1 MFLKRIF
8 AIVLLSLFFNQISY
22 LNLLADPCINFKEA
36 VNAKTVNPIP
46 FEKKNGFGIFFGY
59 TWNKLGKKII
69 LRDNKQYPVVS
80 LSLSSKLTEGTV
92 IKSINGTDLSKLG
105 DDAIDTYLETTSSP
119 TVVEYFDNITKKIY
133 KTQIFKKDFNLINFY
148 FSKFFINTIGGIE
161 AKEGFFNLDYSYEI
175 YYDRT
180 DLKEEGKFL
189 QDEKCSFPKTE
200 LKKLYFPDENV
211 YLKQFDKDKDKVF
224 QKISFSFNKE
234 DDVTFAIQENSGI
247 SKIRQKFDFSDFPR
261 DKQTLMIPIESILT
275 NDIERKIPRIFRIV
289 PSENLFQQM
298 NEFKK
303 INFLQEWRVLNVN
316 VFNSWNKGDNTIL
329 QIDIKRYA
337 TSYFYK
343 IILPILLIF
352 AVAWSVLWIPPKEQW
367 VESRLT
373 TSIVALLSLIAYNF
387 VFQDDIPKID
397 ILTRLDKFI
406 LWSYFFCSIPIFT
419 TIFLSRIA
427 DKSQQRAI
435 QRNRLVRYVGGVL
448 YASGT
453 LYFLQTI

>member
-1 MFLKRIF
+1 M
-8 AIVLLSLFFNQISY
+8 
-22 LNLLADPCINFKEA
+22 
-36 VNAKTVNPIP
+36 
-46 FEKKNGFGIFFGY
+46 
-59 TWNKLGKKII
+59 
-69 LRDNKQYPVVS
+69 
-80 LSLSSKLTEGTV
+80 
-92 IKSINGTDLSKLG
+92 
-105 DDAIDTYLETTSSP
+105 
-119 TVVEYFDNITKKIY
+119 
-133 KTQIFKKDFNLINFY
+133 
-148 FSKFFINTIGGIE
+148 
-161 AKEGFFNLDYSYEI
+161 
-175 YYDRT
+175 
-180 DLKEEGKFL
+180 
-189 QDEKCSFPKTE
+189 
-200 LKKLYFPDENV
+200 
-211 YLKQFDKDKDKVF
+211 
-224 QKISFSFNKE
+224 
-234 DDVTFAIQENSGI
+234 
-247 SKIRQKFDFSDFPR
+247 
-261 DKQTLMIPIESILT
+261 
-275 NDIERKIPRIFRIV
+275 